1 MTNVLAEM
9 VNQRVR
15 KMAPLTLEGSSVL
28 FEELEK
34 AIKAY
39 EEENYTTLYR
49 RSSRTINAARKRAPH
64 RHFVD
69 KLVYY
74 KMDLVCVHGGREYI
88 SKSQEKRRKQRY
100 AGEYPT

>member
-1 MTNVLAEM
+1 MDGDD
-9 VNQRVR
+9 QRAR
-15 KMAPLTLEGSSVL
+15 RDGEPEGEKDGSFSPGRQFSS

-74 KMDLVCVHGGREYI
+74 EMDLACVHGGRKYI
-88 SKSQEKRRKQRY
+88 SKSQKEE
-100 AGEYPT
+100 AEVCT